1 MSRCLW
7 TATPVVVSC
16 TTFLTYVLMKGELD
30 PARAFTAFTLLSVL
44 RFPLVALP
52 MWINNVVE
60 ALVSLRRIAEYV
72 FSFKFQ
78 PTM

>member
-72 FSFKFQ
+72 FSFKF
-78 PTM
+78 

>member
-72 FSFKFQ
+72 FSFKI
-78 PTM
+78 